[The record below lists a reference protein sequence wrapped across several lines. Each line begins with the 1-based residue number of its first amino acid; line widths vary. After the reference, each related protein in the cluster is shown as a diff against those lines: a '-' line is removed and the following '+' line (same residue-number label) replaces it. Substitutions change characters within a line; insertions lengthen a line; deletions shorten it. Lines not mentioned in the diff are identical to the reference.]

1 MKKLIIISCLIFL
14 ISATAIIK
22 TSSKKIE
29 QEIFISKENIIML
42 SEKYNLVS
50 FEYTY
55 LSKPSRILEIMN
67 SYTDKNYIY
76 LDKSKFKILTNKKEI
91 FTKTRSENDKK

>member
-1 MKKLIIISCLIFL
+1 M